1 MAIDLEHAN
10 LPYIYTPPPS
20 PPHALRGNPTF
31 RPPPRLRV
39 PPAEI
44 RDHVGYNEPRRRFS
58 RWRSPG
64 RKSRSPRRRGQ
75 SQDRRPKRLGRPSRN
90 DNGKPSRRSP
100 RNGPSNPARE
110 G

>member
-20 PPHALRGNPTF
+20 PPHALRGNPTV

-64 RKSRSPRRRGQ
+64 RKSRSPRGRGQ
-75 SQDRRPKRLGRPSRN
+75 SKDRPKDRRPKRLGRPSRN

-100 RNGPSNPARE
+100 RNGP
-110 G
+110 